1 MRSSPPGGV
10 GTIGGSRTTCRDVPV
25 SRTRTAGRAAVVLL
39 AAGATVL
46 LAAPALAHVEVS
58 AKPAQAGARDA
69 VVTFD
74 AEGESTTAGITGVRI
89 QLPAGISASQV
100 TLGSAPAGWRLTT
113 PQGVVTIAGPAL
125 APSRNAVYSIRVAQ
139 LPASRQLVF
148 KTIVAYSDGHVDRWI
163 DLPTGGE
170 AEPPN
175 PAPVL
180 SLAPAAPTTA
190 APTTTTAAPTTP
202 ATTTAAPTPAPTSAA
217 GAPAAGGDGGGNAGI
232 WIAIAAA
239 VALVAGVGTYLARR
253 RAS

>member
-1 MRSSPPGGV
+1 M
-10 GTIGGSRTTCRDVPV
+10 PV

-39 AAGATVL
+39 AAAGATVL
-46 LAAPALAHVEVS
+46 SAAPALAHVEVS

-69 VVTFD
+69 VITFD

-89 QLPAGISASQV
+89 QLPAGISSSQV
-100 TLGSAPAGWRLTT
+100 TLGGAPAGWRLTT
-113 PQGVVTIAGPAL
+113 PQGVVTIAGPPL

-170 AEPPN
+170 ADPPN

-190 APTTTTAAPTTP
+190 APTPAGPTTAPTSPAAPTTAAPSAAP
-202 ATTTAAPTPAPTSAA
+202 TTAAASSDNGLSRGAGLVIGVVAVVVVIGGVAA
-217 GAPAAGGDGGGNAGI
+217 TT
-232 WIAIAAA
+232 
-239 VALVAGVGTYLARR
+239 LTRR
-253 RAS
+253 RSG

>member
-1 MRSSPPGGV
+1 
-10 GTIGGSRTTCRDVPV
+10 VPV
-25 SRTRTAGRAAVVLL
+25 SRTRTAGRAAAVLL
-39 AAGATVL
+39 AAAAATVL

-170 AEPPN
+170 ADPPN

-190 APTTTTAAPTTP
+190 APTTTAAAPTTP
-202 ATTTAAPTPAPTSAA
+202 ETTTAAPSAAPTT
-217 GAPAAGGDGGGNAGI
+217 
-232 WIAIAAA
+232 AAA
-239 VALVAGVGTYLARR
+239 SSDNGLSRGAGLVIGVVAVVVVIGGVAATTLTRR
-253 RAS
+253 RSG

>member
-1 MRSSPPGGV
+1 M
-10 GTIGGSRTTCRDVPV
+10 PV
-25 SRTRTAGRAAVVLL
+25 SRTRTAGRAASVLL
-39 AAGATVL
+39 AAAGATVL

-89 QLPAGISASQV
+89 QLPAGISSSQV

-125 APSRNAVYSIRVAQ
+125 APSRNAVYSIRVAR

-170 AEPPN
+170 ADPPN

-190 APTTTTAAPTTP
+190 APTTAGPTTAPASPAAPATAAPSAAPTTAASSDNGLSRGAGVAIGVVAVVVAIGGVA
-202 ATTTAAPTPAPTSAA
+202 ATTLT
-217 GAPAAGGDGGGNAGI
+217 
-232 WIAIAAA
+232 
-239 VALVAGVGTYLARR
+239 RR
-253 RAS
+253 RSG